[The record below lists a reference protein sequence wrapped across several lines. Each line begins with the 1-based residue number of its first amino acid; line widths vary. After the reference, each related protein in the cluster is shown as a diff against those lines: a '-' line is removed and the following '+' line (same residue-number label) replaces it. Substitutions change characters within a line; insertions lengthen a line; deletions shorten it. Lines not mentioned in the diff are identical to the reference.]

1 VCPVKIDI
9 PSILVDLR
17 AQHVEARAD
26 TSLLPSL
33 EAVAMKAAAVAMA
46 DPGKWSLAQGAS
58 RAGRLLGRRRDGAN
72 RRITALPP
80 PMSAWTSSRDLPLP
94 PKETFR
100 QWWARE
106 RS

>member
-1 VCPVKIDI
+1 
-9 PSILVDLR
+9 
-17 AQHVEARAD
+17 
-26 TSLLPSL
+26 
-33 EAVAMKAAAVAMA
+33 MKAAAAAMG
-46 DPGKWSLAQGAS
+46 DPQKWSIAQRTS
-58 RAGRLLGRRRDGAN
+58 RAGRLLGRRRDGAD

-94 PKETFR
+94 PEETFR

>member
-1 VCPVKIDI
+1 VKIDI
-9 PSILVDLR
+9 PSILVELR

-26 TSLLPSL
+26 THVLPSL
-33 EAVAMKAAAVAMA
+33 EALAMKAAAAAMG
-46 DPGKWSLAQGAS
+46 DPQKWSIAQRTS
-58 RAGRLLGRRRDGAN
+58 RAGRLLGRRRDGAD

-94 PKETFR
+94 PEETFR